1 MKIKLK
7 RELGLKEVVFYG
19 IGVILGAGIYALIGP
34 ACELAGNALW
44 ISFLIGAFI
53 ATFTGLSYAE
63 LATMFPKAAAEYVY
77 VRNAFGSRLLA
88 FLIGWLIVFSGM
100 VSAATVSLGFASYFT
115 ELLGRFISID
125 KNLIAPVAIILIG
138 LLSYV
143 NFLGIEESSR
153 FNMVFTLITALGLA
167 IIIAIGIP
175 YFGRVNYFE
184 SAKGLRGIFS
194 AAALIFFAY
203 IGFEDIANIT
213 EETKEPR
220 KTIPKALILSIFI
233 TSLFYVLTSI
243 SVVSIVNASELSAS
257 HAPLAFA
264 SSKVLGENAYFLISF
279 MALFATASTVLV
291 ILLVTSRMLY
301 GMAKEKSLPESIA
314 LIHKKTKVPW
324 VAVTISM
331 IVSMIFVLPANIKF
345 VAEITN
351 LVVFVTFISVNAS
364 LIWLRYMM
372 PRMKRA
378 FRVPLNIGNYPLTA
392 FFAIFLNF
400 FMIFQFDIHL
410 IAFGL
415 FVVVIGI
422 ALYLIL
428 KKFSLIE

>member
-1 MKIKLK
+1 
-7 RELGLKEVVFYG
+7 
-19 IGVILGAGIYALIGP
+19 
-34 ACELAGNALW
+34 
-44 ISFLIGAFI
+44 
-53 ATFTGLSYAE
+53 
-63 LATMFPKAAAEYVY
+63 
-77 VRNAFGSRLLA
+77 
-88 FLIGWLIVFSGM
+88 
-100 VSAATVSLGFASYFT
+100 
-115 ELLGRFISID
+115 
-125 KNLIAPVAIILIG
+125 
-138 LLSYV
+138 
-143 NFLGIEESSR
+143 
-153 FNMVFTLITALGLA
+153 
-167 IIIAIGIP
+167 
-175 YFGRVNYFE
+175 
-184 SAKGLRGIFS
+184 
-194 AAALIFFAY
+194 
-203 IGFEDIANIT
+203 
-213 EETKEPR
+213 
-220 KTIPKALILSIFI
+220 
-233 TSLFYVLTSI
+233 
-243 SVVSIVNASELSAS
+243 
-257 HAPLAFA
+257 
-264 SSKVLGENAYFLISF
+264 
-279 MALFATASTVLV
+279 
-291 ILLVTSRMLY
+291 MLY

-331 IVSMIFVLPANIKF
+331 IISMIFVLPANIKF

-428 KKFSLIE
+428 KKFSLID